1 MKIENKTRKTKSTV
15 QDLDNICD
23 NPCVVATTRHS
34 RTNDLTASKAL
45 SRAIK

>member
-23 NPCVVATTRHS
+23 NPWIIICI
-34 RTNDLTASKAL
+34 D
-45 SRAIK
+45 